1 MELTSVGVD
10 SPAEVA
16 RSAGVAISDVE
27 SLGRGGGSGEVVVG
41 IMARAMAAE
50 FVAAALIILSTA
62 TRMTPSAVAPVG
74 PGDSDRDSFGISEI
88 MNCFH
93 GMLVD
98 CCFFFYKSR

>member
-10 SPAEVA
+10 SPAGVA

-62 TRMTPSAVAPVG
+62 TCMTPSAVAPVG
-74 PGDSDRDSFGISEI
+74 PGDSDRDSFGISDI
-88 MNCFH
+88 MDCLH
-93 GMLVD
+93 SVLVD